1 MYSDLTVCYTEVN
14 TLPKKSE
21 SLKYIFQSVQRQAKA
36 INMEGR
42 KGNERERDRERSKC
56 YPSHKCQY
64 KQTIR

>member
-56 YPSHKCQY
+56 
-64 KQTIR
+64 